1 MYLLIFQIDKD
12 DVGKVIKANMVKFKN
27 AIIRRLQEIAKVTV
41 LRLSQPEV
49 IFYLF
54 VFI

>member
-1 MYLLIFQIDKD
+1 
-12 DVGKVIKANMVKFKN
+12 MVKFKN

-49 IFYLF
+49 IYYLF
-54 VFI
+54 IYLFLFDCINFILIL